1 MLRTRSGIGRHAPRA
16 AAALLAAGAV
26 LGTAVSAE
34 ARQEGPW
41 GPAVLETAVNS
52 PQADGCPI
60 ETPDGLGLYIA
71 STRPGAVGGDGDQN
85 DIWRFQRSSI
95 HAPWGTAEHL
105 PAPVNSA
112 SADFCPTPLAGDR
125 LYFVSTRAGFCGAGD
140 IFRTREHPTRGWLA
154 PENLGCQAT
163 DAGPNF
169 AGGEFSPSV
178 VETEE
183 ATLLYFSSTGNDGGT
198 DQDIY
203 VSLMAPD
210 GSFMPATLVAQLSTA
225 ANDQMPNVSRDGL
238 EIVFVS
244 DRTGGAGALDIWTA
258 TRDSTAD
265 AWSAPVN
272 LTDINSSAAES
283 RPSLSGDGRRLHFGR
298 GGEIWV
304 SERPV
309 GNAHD

>member
-1 MLRTRSGIGRHAPRA
+1 MFRTRFGAGGHATRA
-16 AAALLAAGAV
+16 AATLLAVGALLGAAVGV
-26 LGTAVSAE
+26 E

-41 GPAVLETAVNS
+41 GPAALETAVNS

-71 STRPGAVGGDGDQN
+71 STRAGAIGGDGDPN
-85 DIWRFQRSSI
+85 DIWRFHRSSI
-95 HAPWGTAEHL
+95 DAPWGTAEHL

-112 SADFCPTPLAGDR
+112 SADFCPTPLSGDR
-125 LYFVSTRAGFCGAGD
+125 LYFVSARAGFCGAGD
-140 IFRTREHPTRGWLA
+140 IFRTREHPTRGWLT

-163 DAGPNF
+163 GSGPNF
-169 AGGEFSPSV
+169 AGGEFSPSL
-178 VETEE
+178 VETGEG
-183 ATLLYFSSTGNDGGT
+183 TLLYFSSIGNDGGT

-203 VSLMAPD
+203 VSAMAPD
-210 GSFMPATLVAQLSTA
+210 GSFGPAALVAELSTA

-258 TRDSTAD
+258 TRASTAD
-265 AWSAPVN
+265 AWETPVN
-272 LTDINSSAAES
+272 LTDINTAGAES

-304 SERPV
+304 SERTV
-309 GNAHD
+309 GNALD

>member
-1 MLRTRSGIGRHAPRA
+1 MFRTRSDAARHGLRA
-16 AAALLAAGAV
+16 TATLLAVGAL
-26 LGTAVSAE
+26 LGTAVGAN

-41 GPAVLETAVNS
+41 GPAALETSVNS

-60 ETPDGLGLYIA
+60 ETPDGLDLYIA
-71 STRPGAVGGDGDQN
+71 STRPGAVGGDGDPN
-85 DIWRFQRSSI
+85 DIWRFHRTSI
-95 HAPWGTAEHL
+95 DAPWATAEHL

-112 SADFCPTPLAGDR
+112 SADFCPTPLAGNR
-125 LYFVSTRAGFCGAGD
+125 LYFVSARSGFCGAGD
-140 IFRTREHPTRGWLA
+140 IFRTREHPSRGWLT
-154 PENLGCQAT
+154 PENLGCDAT
-163 DAGPNF
+163 DSGPNF
-169 AGGEFSPSV
+169 AGGEFSPSL
-178 VETEE
+178 VETDE

-198 DQDIY
+198 DQDVY
-203 VSLMAPD
+203 VSVMALD
-210 GSFMPATLVAQLSTA
+210 GSFGPATLVAELSTA

-258 TRDSTAD
+258 TRASTAD

-272 LTDINSSAAES
+272 LTDINTSGGES

-304 SERPV
+304 SERAV
-309 GNAHD
+309 GNAQD